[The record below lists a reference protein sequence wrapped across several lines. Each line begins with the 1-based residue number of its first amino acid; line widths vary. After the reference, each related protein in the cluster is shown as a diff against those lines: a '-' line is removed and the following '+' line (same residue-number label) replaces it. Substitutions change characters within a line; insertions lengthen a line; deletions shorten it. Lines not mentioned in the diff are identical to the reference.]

1 MIVSGMY
8 ALSQKE
14 SFATFN
20 RNQWEISIANL
31 LNGLPD
37 DRRIVVPTP
46 ACYELMCKSK
56 EWKDY
61 ILESQKSKSGIF
73 KFALQ
78 PISPSILLK
87 AAEFTLDTCVVKVTG
102 DQGKMLTLDPMIAAY
117 SLIYK
122 YYIVTENQY
131 DFPEPYFSATR
142 CEAMIL
148 KNKEGKNYRRM
159 LYLLKP
165 QSLE

>member
-14 SFATFN
+14 SFAGFN
-20 RNQWEISIANL
+20 KSQWEKSITNL
-31 LNGLPD
+31 LNDLPE

-61 ILESQKSKSGIF
+61 IVENQKSKSGIF

-78 PISPSILLK
+78 PISANILLK
-87 AAEFTLDTCVVKVTG
+87 AAEYTLDTCVVKVTG
-102 DQGKMLTLDPMIAAY
+102 DQGKMLTLDPLIAAY

-131 DFPEPYFSATR
+131 DFPEPYFSAVR

-165 QSLE
+165 QNTE

>member
-14 SFATFN
+14 SYATFN
-20 RNQWEISIANL
+20 KSQWEKSISNL
-31 LNGLPD
+31 LNDLPE

-56 EWKDY
+56 EWKEY
-61 ILESQKSKSGIF
+61 IVKNQKSKSGIF

-78 PISPSILLK
+78 PISANILLK

-102 DQGKMLTLDPMIAAY
+102 DQGKMLTLDPMIAA
-117 SLIYK
+117 
-122 YYIVTENQY
+122 
-131 DFPEPYFSATR
+131 
-142 CEAMIL
+142 
-148 KNKEGKNYRRM
+148 
-159 LYLLKP
+159 
-165 QSLE
+165 

>member
-14 SFATFN
+14 IHASFN
-20 RNQWEISIANL
+20 KLQWERSISNL
-31 LNGLPD
+31 LVDLSED
-37 DRRIVVPTP
+37 KRIAVPTP

-56 EWKDY
+56 EWKEF
-61 ILESQKSKSGIF
+61 IVENQKSKTGIF

-78 PISPSILLK
+78 SIAPNILLK

-117 SLIYK
+117 SLIYN

-131 DFPEPYFSATR
+131 DFPEPYFTATR

-148 KNKEGKNYRRM
+148 KNKDGKNYRRM

-165 QSLE
+165 NNIE